1 MTELSTKGYKIP
13 ICMLDD
19 EDVSTIREEL
29 TVKPYNL
36 MTADFQGANAPD
48 TSFSVF
54 KETTNGN
61 FYLPKSY
68 GLKHFGVPDNDVLK
82 DSIRKISVEF
92 NGTLRKEQEA
102 PVSAFLTACHDPE
115 KRGGI
120 ISLQCAAGK
129 CLAKDTEVLMYDGTV
144 QKVQDVKTQDRIMGD
159 DSTPRVVMST
169 CTGMEEM
176 YDIIP
181 DDDMFS
187 PYTVNKSH
195 VLSLLKRDVDDKWRV
210 CDISVNDFVEMSFED
225 RSKYRGYCVQVVECS
240 AVARL
245 SYDPYRMGL
254 GLHMGN
260 FTTQSVKTRL
270 EFLAGV
276 IDSAK
281 YYRVEDDVFMFSVEN
296 VATMKLSYLKTLINS
311 LGFSCRLFKES
322 DEVAIKN
329 GIIPLTSIPV
339 HSKEIND
346 ILHSVAMDVSKKV
359 LVIDNKYLT
368 YSFKVIPQKIDEY
381 YGFEIDGNRR
391 FLLGDCTVT
400 HNTVMALYLSCQ
412 LSVKTLVVV
421 HKEFLLNQWQER
433 ISQFVPNARVGFI
446 KGPVCDVENKDIV
459 IGSLQSL
466 SMKKYPRNVFEDFG
480 FVIYDEVHHCAA
492 QVFSKVFYKVTTQYT
507 LGLSATVNR
516 KDGLTKVFKWH
527 IGDIVYKNKKS
538 PDTMKVVIK
547 EYFDPCHEYSRVF
560 TMFNNKPN
568 MSKMINNICEYLP
581 RVSYVV
587 DCLEEFLDTEK
598 NRKVLILS
606 DRRNHLALLG
616 QELGNRGISWGFYY
630 GGLKQD
636 VLQESEKQQ
645 VLLGTFAYVSEG
657 FDMKGLNTL
666 ILASPKSDIIQ
677 SVGRILR
684 DRPEER
690 MYQAL
695 VIDVVDMF
703 SLFPSQAKK
712 RLKYYESQKYEI
724 VKDLIVEQK
733 DVLQDYSLG
742 ICRIKIDDE

>member
-13 ICMLDD
+13 ICMLNDD
-19 EDVSTIREEL
+19 DVSTIREEL

-48 TSFSVF
+48 TSFRVF

-61 FYLPKSY
+61 LYLPKSY

-82 DSIRKISVEF
+82 DSIKKISVEF

-129 CLAKDTEVLMYDGTV
+129 CLAKDTEVLMYDGSV

-159 DSTPRVVMST
+159 DSMPRVVRST
-169 CTGMEEM
+169 CTGIEEM

-195 VLSLLKRDVDDKWRV
+195 ILSLLKRDVDDKWCI
-210 CDISVNDFVEMSFED
+210 CDISVKDFIEMSLEN
-225 RSKYRGYCVQVVECS
+225 RSKYRGYCVQVSQCTFLP
-240 AVARL
+240 L
-245 SYDPYRMGL
+245 SGDPYQMGL
-254 GLHMGN
+254 ESNLKN

-270 EFLAGV
+270 EFFAGV
-276 IDSAK
+276 TDSAK
-281 YYRVEDDVFMFSVEN
+281 FYKAEDDVFRFSVEN
-296 VATMKLSYLKTLINS
+296 VTAMTLSCLKTLTNS
-311 LGFSCRLFKES
+311 LGFPCRIFKES
-322 DEVAIKN
+322 HEIAIKS
-329 GIIPLTSIPV
+329 GILPLTSIPV
-339 HSKEIND
+339 RRKEIKN
-346 ILHSVAMDVSKKV
+346 ILHSITMKSSKDVN
-359 LVIDNKYLT
+359 VIDKKYLT
-368 YSFKVIPQKIDEY
+368 YSFKVIPQKVDEY

-391 FLLGDCTVT
+391 FLMGDCTVT

-433 ISQFVPNARVGFI
+433 ISQFVPKARVGFI

-538 PDTMKVVIK
+538 PDRMKVVIK

-568 MSKMINNICEYLP
+568 MSKMINNICDYLP

-587 DCLEEFLDTEK
+587 DCLEEVLDTEK

-616 QELGNRGISWGFYY
+616 QELGKRGISWGFYY
-630 GGLKQD
+630 GGLKPD

-666 ILASPKSDIIQ
+666 ILASPKSDVIQ

-684 DRPEER
+684 DRPEDR

-724 VKDLIVEQK
+724 VKDLIIEQT
-733 DVLQDYSLG
+733 DVQQDYSLG